1 MNTALLSCSV
11 LKFSM
16 IKLVWR
22 SQAYKMDEKTLSIAR
37 MHTLLS
43 LYFFLFFHIP
53 TYLPNSILY
62 FYINKLNSENELHF
76 IFSEAQLLAPGQF

>member
-43 LYFFLFFHIP
+43 LYFFLFFP
-53 TYLPNSILY
+53 YTYLPPQFHIILLY
-62 FYINKLNSENELHF
+62 KQIE
-76 IFSEAQLLAPGQF
+76 Q